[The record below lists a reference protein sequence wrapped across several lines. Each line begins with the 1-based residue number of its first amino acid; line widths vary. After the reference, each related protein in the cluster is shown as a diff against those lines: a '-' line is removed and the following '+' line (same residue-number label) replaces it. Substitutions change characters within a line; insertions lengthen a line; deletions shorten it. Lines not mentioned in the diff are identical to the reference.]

1 MFYLPSFIGGWPVFP
16 APFAKVIVFSP
27 LHILAS
33 FVKDKVFIGV
43 WIYLWAFY
51 LFLFVSICS
60 IDLYF
65 CLCAST
71 ILSGIL
77 NSWHLPGGWQ
87 PEISSPEETHSTPE
101 MMLSR
106 HTQETER
113 LGPGRWL
120 RCTSLLGQCVHQ
132 VPGLLSRSDLGR
144 AQNSCPTES
153 VPLQSAPEPEP
164 EQHRPSSKN
173 LLKFYI
179 KNLTHCHTLGGK
191 LQCWTI
197 TQGK

>member
-77 NSWHLPGGWQ
+77 NSWHLPEGWQ
-87 PEISSPEETHSTPE
+87 PEISSPEETQHTWDDALEAHPGNWTAGTREVIKMHVPPRTVCSPSTW
-101 MMLSR
+101 S
-106 HTQETER
+106 
-113 LGPGRWL
+113 
-120 RCTSLLGQCVHQ
+120 
-132 VPGLLSRSDLGR
+132 
-144 AQNSCPTES
+144 
-153 VPLQSAPEPEP
+153 PEPL
-164 EQHRPSSKN
+164 RP
-173 LLKFYI
+173 
-179 KNLTHCHTLGGK
+179 GK
-191 LQCWTI
+191 GTKLMPNWVCALAECPRTWTWAA
-197 TQGK
+197 